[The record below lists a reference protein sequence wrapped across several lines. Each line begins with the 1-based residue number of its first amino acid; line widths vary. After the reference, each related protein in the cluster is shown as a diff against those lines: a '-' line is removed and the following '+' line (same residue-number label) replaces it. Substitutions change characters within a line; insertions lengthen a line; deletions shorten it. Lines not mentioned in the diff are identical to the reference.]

1 MVKCSRCNK
10 RLAVVFLT
18 KIENGE
24 TKQEGLCIKCA
35 KELGI
40 KPVEDVLNKIGLDDE
55 ALDQLDNEMES
66 LMEAGENGELPVD
79 LSGEGDEENPFS
91 RAPLLNLQKLMQ
103 EGVSDNSKSGEKN
116 ISPKKR
122 GEKNKKENQG
132 KNLKFLST
140 YTQNLTERAREG
152 GLDSIVGR
160 DRELERVMQI
170 LCRRQKNNP
179 CLIGEPGVGKTA
191 IAEALAIRIAK
202 GNVPYKLKDHDIC
215 LLDLTALV
223 AGTQFRGQFESR
235 VLGLLNDVREKGNV
249 ILVIDE
255 VHNIVGAGDAE
266 GSMNA

>member
-103 EGVSDNSKSGEKN
+103 EGVSDNSKSGEK
-116 ISPKKR
+116 IR
-122 GEKNKKENQG
+122 GRTLNSSALILRILPRGHG
-132 KNLKFLST
+132 K
-140 YTQNLTERAREG
+140 A
-152 GLDSIVGR
+152 DSI
-160 DRELERVMQI
+160 Q
-170 LCRRQKNNP
+170 
-179 CLIGEPGVGKTA
+179 
-191 IAEALAIRIAK
+191 
-202 GNVPYKLKDHDIC
+202 
-215 LLDLTALV
+215 
-223 AGTQFRGQFESR
+223 S
-235 VLGLLNDVREKGNV
+235 
-249 ILVIDE
+249 
-255 VHNIVGAGDAE
+255 
-266 GSMNA
+266 